1 MNLDEAMVNALEK
14 KMEKRMAL
22 IEGKAAADRKAEE
35 DKQTEEEKRT
45 ADALVKIK
53 ALTPRIQALIALG
66 NKCIEQGVAFP
77 SSTETAKFGYGH
89 GYNSYSFLADGI
101 YHHLGFMDVFRK
113 SDTIKYLGIEEG
125 GACGSWDFF
134 TNGEE
139 TFLRHEENK
148 DRKKEPEYPF
158 IEDFLEEFDTFETAF
173 YKWIDSMAPAPEPE
187 KEQEPQE
194 PMYQPRFTARDNC
207 ILCDSIWD
215 WEKALDYADLHNM
228 DVLYTETGSSDFPKV
243 LLAFN
248 RRGFILE
255 LKERPVTAPGGLVL
269 EPKLEVLFT
278 NPRNKKM
285 DRKTYLIRNLIT
297 VIRGSGHYRNDRFFA
312 KLLEENTGIT
322 DSELLSLG
330 IFSPEELLG

>member
-1 MNLDEAMVNALEK
+1 MNLDEAMVKAL
-14 KMEKRMAL
+14 EKRMAR

-35 DKQTEEEKRT
+35 DKLTEKEKRT
-45 ADALVKIK
+45 ADALAKIK

-66 NKCIEQGVAFP
+66 NKCIEQGIAFP
-77 SSTETAKFGYGH
+77 SSSETPKFGYGK
-89 GYNSYSFLADGI
+89 GCYNFLANSC
-101 YHHLGFMDVFRK
+101 HRVGFMDTAMRQK
-113 SDTIKYLGIEEG
+113 TSNIKYLGIYEG
-125 GACGSWDFF
+125 GVFGEWHFY

-139 TFLRHEENK
+139 TFLRHEDNK
-148 DRKKEPEYPF
+148 DLKKEAEF
-158 IEDFLEEFDTFETAF
+158 SFSENFLEQFDTFESAF
-173 YKWIDSMAPAPEPE
+173 YKWIDSMAPAPE
-187 KEQEPQE
+187 KEPEPQE
-194 PMYQPRFTARDNC
+194 PMYRPRFTDCASEC
-207 ILCDSIWD
+207 ILCDSVWD
-215 WEKALDYADLHNM
+215 WEKALDYADSHNL
-228 DVLYTETGSSDFPKV
+228 DVLYTETGSSELSKV
-243 LLAFN
+243 LMAFN

-278 NPRNKKM
+278 NPRNKRM